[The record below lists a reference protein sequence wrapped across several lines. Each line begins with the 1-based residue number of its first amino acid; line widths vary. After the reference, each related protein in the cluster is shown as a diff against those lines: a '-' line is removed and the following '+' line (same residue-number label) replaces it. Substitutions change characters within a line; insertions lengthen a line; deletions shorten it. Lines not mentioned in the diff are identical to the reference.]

1 MAEKEDNCMKSYV
14 IGKQMNGDDIRRVR
28 ALLGMT
34 QREFAGFA
42 GCSPRTVE
50 NWETKS
56 EPITGPIVALVEI
69 LLRQPQLVRKLE
81 VPERWGKMRLWYY
94 FMSTVCTII
103 DVDELA
109 RDVRITNYIAN
120 PLYRA
125 FGVNTEPSF
134 EDYEEFLKSRCFPET
149 RDKIKLELKEL
160 GIAFY
165 DPLMIIEK
173 TQGRMAEDDFWIR
186 LER

>member
-1 MAEKEDNCMKSYV
+1 
-14 IGKQMNGDDIRRVR
+14 
-28 ALLGMT
+28 
-34 QREFAGFA
+34 
-42 GCSPRTVE
+42 
-50 NWETKS
+50 
-56 EPITGPIVALVEI
+56 
-69 LLRQPQLVRKLE
+69 
-81 VPERWGKMRLWYY
+81 
-94 FMSTVCTII
+94 I

-160 GIAFY
+160 GIPFY